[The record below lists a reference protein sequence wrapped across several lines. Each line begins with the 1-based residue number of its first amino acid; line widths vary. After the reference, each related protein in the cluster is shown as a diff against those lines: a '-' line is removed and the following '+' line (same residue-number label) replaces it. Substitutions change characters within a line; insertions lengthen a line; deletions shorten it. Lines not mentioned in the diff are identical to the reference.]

1 MLGCACSGTCSCSRT
16 KPLYTLNSTAHDL
29 VDRLLEA
36 GPDDLDPK
44 DFALDNKSA
53 HWHPVWKVELKA
65 LRAFLRLHGLRVI
78 RMRRRTRGSITA
90 QLFRETPGD
99 YNWTEQFRR
108 ALEYWL
114 AIEIGVSVY
123 EIPLIVQVYFLH
135 PDTDLRHIEIDIYKS
150 DIDPKHGDSH
160 PYL

>member
-1 MLGCACSGTCSCSRT
+1 M
-16 KPLYTLNSTAHDL
+16 
-29 VDRLLEA
+29 
-36 GPDDLDPK
+36 
-44 DFALDNKSA
+44 DNKSA